1 MVCSMA
7 PLRCPETCL
16 VDTKGLHLVV
26 NVVPNFL
33 KLVFQVTDHIL
44 GPPHGFPKSSLRL
57 LQCFFLLLQK
67 NLSRVSLLLTQRTPL
82 TSRQTPK
89 AKLYHGVFSLVC
101 CMEHRQRM
109 LRLLDGIIQTLG
121 TTLQTVNKAR
131 GVCHLL
137 LQGPRQIAVPPEL
150 LAMILMV

>member
-57 LQCFFLLLQK
+57 LNVSFSCSKRISAGSLFCSRK
-67 NLSRVSLLLTQRTPL
+67 GRLSRRD
-82 TSRQTPK
+82 R
-89 AKLYHGVFSLVC
+89 
-101 CMEHRQRM
+101 RQRQSCIM
-109 LRLLDGIIQTLG
+109 GSLAWCAAWSIAKECCVFWMELSRDSARRCRPSTRREESA
-121 TTLQTVNKAR
+121 TFCSKAP
-131 GVCHLL
+131 VKLPYLPSCS
-137 LQGPRQIAVPPEL
+137 P
-150 LAMILMV
+150 

>member
-89 AKLYHGVFSLVC
+89 AKLYHGVFSLVFW
-101 CMEHRQRM
+101 ME
-109 LRLLDGIIQTLG
+109 LSRLSARRCRPSTRREESA
-121 TTLQTVNKAR
+121 TFCSKAP
-131 GVCHLL
+131 VKL
-137 LQGPRQIAVPPEL
+137 
-150 LAMILMV
+150 